1 MPRAK
6 ITKREVDRLPL
17 DRETWL
23 WDTEVRGFG
32 VRARD
37 GGAKVYFVSHGTGRR
52 QQDRRVTIGRHGAP
66 WTPETARQEARR
78 LLGLVATGQDVAGN
92 RAALRAL
99 PTVAEF
105 SERFLTE
112 YATPYKRPSSVAAD
126 ESLLARVIVPR
137 LGPVRLDKLTRAD
150 VAALHHARRDTPTD
164 ANRALALLSK
174 MLAWAEALG
183 LRAPGSNPCRG
194 VPRYRETRRERYL
207 SVAELARLGRAL
219 REAETGRLVAL
230 SFQAEDR
237 GQAEARAKGA
247 PLEPLPTVPVD
258 PFAVAAIR
266 LLLFTGA
273 RRSEIL
279 GATWVDVDLSAGT
292 LRVPLPKEGRPKLLR
307 LTAPALEVLAGL
319 PRFES
324 NPFVIVAARGP
335 GRRKAAR
342 GAVET
347 REEQAPAPLSDIEAP
362 WRRIRRRAGLEDV
375 RLHDLRHS
383 FASVAVGGGA
393 SLPLIGA
400 LLGHTQ
406 PATTARYA
414 HLSDDPLR
422 ALADHTAARIA
433 AALRSSE
440 PGRAEATAVVPLQ
453 GRQGQ
458 K

>member
-6 ITKREVDRLPL
+6 ITKTRVDRLPA

-23 WDTEVRGFG
+23 WDVEVKGFG
-32 VRARD
+32 VRARK
-37 GGAKVYFVSHGTGRR
+37 GGSKVYFVSHGTGKR
-52 QQDRRVTIGRHGAP
+52 QQDRRVTIGRHGSP
-66 WTPETARQEARR
+66 WTPDTARAEAKR
-78 LLGLVATGQDVAGN
+78 LLGLVAGGQNVAGA

-99 PTVAEF
+99 PTLAQF

-112 YATPYKRPSSVAAD
+112 YAETYKRPSSVAAD
-126 ESLLARVIVPR
+126 RSLLERVIRPR
-137 LGPVRLDKLTRAD
+137 LGALRLDKLTRAN
-150 VAALHHARRDTPTD
+150 VAALHHERRGTPTD
-164 ANRALALLSK
+164 ANRAIALLSK
-174 MLAWAEALG
+174 MLAWAETLG
-183 LRAPGSNPCRG
+183 LRPQNSNPCRG
-194 VPRYRETRRERYL
+194 LRRYPEARRERFL
-207 SVAELARLGRAL
+207 SEAELARLGLAL
-219 REAETGRLVAL
+219 AEADSGRLLAV
-230 SFQAEDR
+230 SFESEADAREKGTLAEL
-237 GQAEARAKGA
+237 
-247 PLEPLPTVPVD
+247 PPTVPVD
-258 PFAVAAIR
+258 PFAVAAVR
-266 LLLFTGA
+266 LLLLTGA

-279 GATWVDVDLSAGT
+279 HATWADVDIAAGT

-319 PRFES
+319 PRFEH

-335 GRRKAAR
+335 GRRKAALSSP
-342 GAVET
+342 GKAP
-347 REEQAPAPLSDIEAP
+347 APAPLSDIEAP

-383 FASVAVGGGA
+383 FASVAAGGGA

-422 ALADHTAARIA
+422 ALADTTAARIA
-433 AALRSSE
+433 AALRSGA
-440 PGRAEATAVVPLQ
+440 PGREPAVVVPLQ
-453 GRQGQ
+453 GRSR